1 MRIRMSKLM
10 NTLYGILIFLFGILA
25 AQVWDNYTNY
35 SVTGSAVGELPS
47 DSVEEKH
54 ILIYDDRVVLL
65 VSGATLSSYDST
77 GSMYPVL
84 GEGVNGVRIVPS
96 SAEEIRVGDIIS
108 FRYSGDVIVHR
119 VVERGEDSDGIYFIT
134 KGDNSDKFEKIRF
147 EDIEYK
153 TIALIY

>member
-1 MRIRMSKLM
+1 MSKWI
-10 NTLYGILIFLFGILA
+10 TVLYGILIFLAGILA
-25 AQVWDNYTNY
+25 AQLWDNYTNY

-65 VSGATLSSYDST
+65 VKNATMSSYDST

-96 SAEEIRVGDIIS
+96 SADEIKVGDIIS
-108 FRYSGDVIVHR
+108 FRYGGDIIVHR
-119 VVERGEDSDGIYFIT
+119 VVEIGLDSDGVYFIT

-147 EDIEYK
+147 GDIEYK

>member
-1 MRIRMSKLM
+1 MSRWIIV
-10 NTLYGILIFLFGILA
+10 LYGVLIFLAGILA

-47 DSVEEKH
+47 DFVEEKY
-54 ILIYDDRVVLL
+54 ILIYDDKVVLL
-65 VSGATLSSYDST
+65 IKNATMSNYDST

-96 SAEEIRVGDIIS
+96 SAGEIKVGDIIS
-108 FRYSGDVIVHR
+108 FKYGGNIIVHR
-119 VVERGEDSDGIYFIT
+119 VVEIGSDSGGVYFIT
-134 KGDNSDKFEKIRF
+134 KGDNSDKFERIRF